1 MGRNGSGA
9 YTTDKCRK
17 LDLGWLL
24 KNKYILKGKKVKGE
38 LYWMDGSEAGFE
50 SCFSANEK
58 YLRIQYTITKRNG
71 EKIHYDYMIQLVTVP
86 SNLGKGEILY
96 FECPESGKRARIL
109 YSAYG
114 HDKYIHRDWYL
125 EKYGKRVYYNSQLCS
140 KYDYHN
146 TRYHTLDRKINDL
159 LDELFNAKHRKM
171 HYKGKPTK
179 DFQRLTQ
186 MGSKRLFHENKRN
199 NILTHR
205 LGIHSP
211 QVL

>member
-1 MGRNGSGA
+1 MGRNSTWA

-24 KNKYILKGKKVKGE
+24 KNKYIAKDKEVKGV
-38 LYWMDGSEAGFE
+38 LSWMDESDAGFE
-50 SCFSANEK
+50 SSLTTNEK
-58 YLRIQYTITKRNG
+58 YLRMQYTITKRSG
-71 EKIHYDYMIQLVTVP
+71 AKTHYDYKIELVTVP

-125 EKYGKRVYYNSQLCS
+125 EKYSKRIYYNSQLCS

-146 TRYHTLDRKINDL
+146 TRYHALDRKINDL
-159 LDELFNAKHRKM
+159 LDELFNTKHRKT
-171 HYKGKPTK
+171 HYRGEPTK
-179 DFQRLTQ
+179 DHQRLTQ
-186 MGSKRLFHENKRN
+186 MGSKRLFHDNKRN
-199 NILTHR
+199 DILAIR
-205 LGIHSP
+205 MGINSP

>member
-1 MGRNGSGA
+1 MGRYGSGA
-9 YTTDKCRK
+9 YTTSKCRK

-24 KNKYILKGKKVKGE
+24 KNKYIEKNKEVKGV
-38 LYWMDGSEAGFE
+38 LNWMDESEAGFE

-58 YLRIQYTITKRNG
+58 YLRIQYTITKRSG
-71 EKIHYDYMIQLVTVP
+71 EKIHYDYKIELVTVP

-125 EKYGKRVYYNSQLCS
+125 EKYDKRVYYNSQLCS

-146 TRYHTLDRKINDL
+146 TRYHTLNRKINDL
-159 LDELFNAKHRKM
+159 LDDLFNSKHRKT

-179 DFQRLTQ
+179 DFQRLTIL
-186 MGSKRLFHENKRN
+186 GSKRLFHENKRN

-211 QVL
+211 QEV